1 MVLLE
6 DVRCAIKSLVV
17 RGGNMLKVEE
27 KRKTDFMKKIVTLE
41 PLEIIGVARFFNIPI
56 VDEQNEP
63 RLGEHILE
71 DILIKFNSLSST
83 KQKRFMKIL
92 KKGTK

>member
-6 DVRCAIKSLVV
+6 DVRDVIKSHVDS
-17 RGGNMLKVEE
+17 GGNMLKVKE
-27 KRKTDFMKKIVTLE
+27 KRTTDFIKKMVTLE

-56 VDEQNEP
+56 VNEQNEP

-71 DILIKFNSLSST
+71 DILIKFNSFSST